1 MIEKLLDIIK
11 DHANTIGLN
20 INIYYSSITDTSIE
34 IGFKATRAQH
44 AEKYGNPFISIQ
56 EADRDRAF
64 ARAYVE
70 LTDWLIENYEGY

>member
-1 MIEKLLDIIK
+1 MIEKLLDIIQS
-11 DHANTIGLN
+11 HANTIGIN
-20 INIYYSSITDTSIE
+20 INIYYSSITDTAIE
-34 IGFKATRAQH
+34 IGFKTTRPQH

-64 ARAYVE
+64 AKAYVE